1 MLPAIK
7 RKKEGRTKG
16 AFWRA
21 VEAMKEY
28 QKQAPVRIG
37 FIIDATG
44 SRHATWEQAQM
55 VQAKMFAALKGGDA
69 MALRLIHFGGDEL
82 TDHGWER
89 DSGTIAAHMAQTRCV
104 GGSTQIVP
112 GLAEFRRDARDLM
125 AQAIILVGDAFE
137 ENSDEAFA
145 LAHELKAKGCKVFS
159 FLEGNDMSAQSV
171 FQELA
176 EITGGKFA
184 RFGDDLPLSDLCV
197 GVALLAAGDKIA
209 AGRIKNENVKHL
221 LLGGPSIKGKET

>member
-21 VEAMKEY
+21 VEAVKEY

-55 VQAKMFAALKGGDA
+55 VQAKMFAALEGGDA
-69 MALRLIHFGGDEL
+69 MALRLIHFGGGEL

-89 DSGTIAAHMAQTRCV
+89 DPGTIAAHMAQTICV

-112 GLAEFRRDARDLM
+112 ALSKFGRDARKLK
-125 AQAIILVGDAFE
+125 AQAIILIGDAFE

-159 FLEGNDMSAQSV
+159 FLDGENMNAEYV
-171 FQELA
+171 FREIA

-184 RFGDDLPLSDLCV
+184 RFGDDLPLSDLCERV
-197 GVALLAAGDKIA
+197 VLLASGGEKALKDLRNRK
-209 AGRIKNENVKHL
+209 VKGL
-221 LLGGPSIKGKET
+221 LSGPSKR